1 MEKEDKFILWLDE
14 IGLQDSSL
22 VGGKGASLGE
32 MFQNLSNIVSIPPG
46 FVVTVRAYQDFIEQ
60 NKLQK
65 VIASELKGLDP
76 SNLMDLARRGNS
88 IRAAIYNAKFSD
100 DLTIKIT
107 QAYLQLCE
115 RCATS
120 KSLNVAVRSSA
131 TTEDLT
137 NASFAG
143 QQETF
148 MNIRG
153 VDALLDSI
161 KKCFASLFTNR
172 AICYRHDKGFDHAK
186 LIAVVVQ
193 QMIRSDSA
201 SSGVIFTVDTE
212 TMQDIILISAGY
224 GLGEAVVQGLVSPDE
239 YYVFKPFLK
248 EGSENVIVSKRA
260 GSATQKLVVGKSSS
274 IDFVP
279 LTEEEQK
286 RFVLTDLEIL
296 ELARQACAIEDYYSS
311 KAGHYTPMDIEFA
324 KDGDGVTIGTGKL
337 YIVQARPETIQSNR
351 DRAYIESY
359 VLECRGSEI
368 LRGQAIG
375 TKIAKGIVN
384 VIKTPAQI
392 EDFDDGAIL
401 VAEMTVP
408 DWEPI
413 MRRASGIITDAGGR
427 TCHAA
432 IVARELGIPCIIGT
446 EKATKYLENNQKI
459 TIDCSQGET
468 GIIYDGFLPYKVE
481 KIPVKD
487 LQDTKTKVMV
497 NVGNPESAF
506 MLGQI
511 PNDGVGIAP
520 IETIINNF
528 VGVHPYILLNFE
540 AYEKWM
546 TEVQDETSLVH
557 KKMVKYRRAKYIS
570 TFNQILNETRAYR
583 HKLDYFADKLA
594 YGIARI
600 ASGFYPKEVLI
611 RVIDPKAEPF
621 HNTLLGGQVIK
632 ESADFQAVKST
643 IELECQAIK
652 RVRSEMKF
660 HSIKIVLPQ
669 MSDPEDM
676 DRVLLQLE
684 KYDLIRGK
692 DRLEI
697 LATWTIGTDFDEG
710 LIERFDGISL
720 ILLDELTDKSRKLI
734 KNAFQVIKKYG
745 RKVSFHSQSLD
756 DLKSFVP
763 ELIDLGV
770 DSICL
775 FPESLIPV
783 KLAVAQKEK
792 ELNWIS

>member
-32 MFQNLSNIVSIPPG
+32 MFQNLSNIVSIPLG
-46 FVVTVRAYQDFIEQ
+46 FVVTVRSYRDLIKH

-65 VIASELKGLDP
+65 VIESELKGLDP

-88 IRAAIYNAKFSD
+88 IRKAIYNAKFPA
-100 DLTIKIT
+100 DLTTKIA

-115 RCATS
+115 QCATDD
-120 KSLNVAVRSSA
+120 LNVAVRSSA
-131 TTEDLT
+131 TTEDLS

-148 MNIRG
+148 LNIRG

-172 AICYRHDKGFDHAK
+172 AICYRHDKGFDQFNM
-186 LIAVVVQ
+186 IAVVVQ

-201 SSGVIFTVDTE
+201 GSGVIFTADTE
-212 TMQDIILISAGY
+212 TMLQDIMLISAGY
-224 GLGEAVVQGLVSPDE
+224 GLGEAIVQGLVSPDE
-239 YYVFKPFLK
+239 YYVYKPFLK
-248 EGSENVIVSKRA
+248 EGSENVILSKRA
-260 GSATQKLVVGKSSS
+260 GSATQKLVGGESSS
-274 IDFVP
+274 IGFVP

-311 KAGHYTPMDIEFA
+311 KVGHYTPMDIEFA

-337 YIVQARPETIQSNR
+337 YIVQARPETVQSNR

-359 VLECRGSEI
+359 VLECCGSEI

-375 TKIAKGIVN
+375 NKITKGIVN

-392 EDFDDGAIL
+392 EEFGDGAIL

-413 MRRASGIITDAGGR
+413 MRRASGVITDAGGR

-432 IVARELGIPCIIGT
+432 IVSRELGIPCVIGT
-446 EKATKYLENNQKI
+446 SKATKYLENNQQI

-468 GIIYDGFLPYKVE
+468 GIIYNGFLPYKVE

-557 KKMVKYRRAKYIS
+557 KKMAMFRRAKYIS

-600 ASGFYPKEVLI
+600 AASFYPKDVLI
-611 RVIDPKAEPF
+611 RLIDPKAEPF
-621 HNTLLGGQVIK
+621 YNTLLGGQVIK

-692 DRLEI
+692 DGLEI

-720 ILLDELTDKSRKLI
+720 ILLDELTDSWKLI
-734 KNAFQVIKKYG
+734 KNALQVIKKYG
-745 RKVSFHSQSLD
+745 RKVYFHPQSLD
-756 DLKSFVP
+756 SKSFVP

-775 FPESLIPV
+775 FPESLILV
-783 KLAVAQKEK
+783 KLAVVQKEK
-792 ELNWIS
+792 ELKKN